1 MSRSPSPLDI
11 AYGLLDE
18 GRLVDAE
25 QVLVRE
31 LRAAERRHG
40 RGSPEWAS
48 AQCDL
53 GNLLFSAG
61 QLGRAVEC
69 YRSACSHPPSAG
81 HPEAYK
87 DHLTYRLNL
96 ATVLAQAGRLDEA
109 EDELRR
115 NLRERHD
122 FYGPDHPGYAFALEP
137 LADVLLRRGDIGQA
151 RRAAEEAIG
160 VFWRHGHER
169 VATALALRAEI
180 VVAGGGGEPAFTDLE
195 RLPDDV
201 VEQIALTVMSR
212 ADHAAAIG
220 GALLTS
226 LLTGL
231 VSALE
236 ERFGPDH
243 QLTLNA
249 LSQLAN
255 AGRDIGDETGRV
267 QAIEKVLA
275 SYDRQGRAED
285 ALMAALGLA
294 MARDDAGDTAGALAT
309 YEQAWARA
317 DRIGRPEL
325 RAQVLR
331 NWGLALSAAGRTAEA
346 ERRLREA
353 VAEADL
359 GHDPEM
365 LGRSRIALGLFLQH
379 QERLAEAR
387 QVVEAGLS
395 TLDVAHP
402 DAITGRSHL
411 GAIARGCAC
420 GCGDVQGTIAE
431 AFREFVMA
439 RLPRDL
445 LEDLDVTVEDGDFAI
460 QVRLR
465 REPRPDEIEQMN
477 RLIESANAEF
487 RGRLASGR

>member
-1 MSRSPSPLDI
+1 MSRSPSSLDI
-11 AYGLLDE
+11 AYGLLEE
-18 GRLVDAE
+18 GRLIDAE
-25 QVLVRE
+25 QLLAKE
-31 LRAAERRHG
+31 LRKAERRHG
-40 RGSPEWAS
+40 RGSPQWAS

-53 GNLLFSAG
+53 GNLLFSSG
-61 QLGRAVEC
+61 QVDRAVDC
-69 YRSACSHPPSAG
+69 YRAACSSPPAG
-81 HPEAYK
+81 DREAYK

-96 ATVLAQAGRLDEA
+96 GTVLTTAGRLDEA

-115 NLRERHD
+115 NLQERHD
-122 FYGPDHPGYAFALEP
+122 FYGREHPGYAYALEP

-151 RRAAEEAIG
+151 RRLAEEAVG
-160 VFWRHGHER
+160 TFWRHGHER

-180 VVAGGGGEPAFTDLE
+180 VVAGADGEPAFSGLE
-195 RLPDDV
+195 QLPDGV

-212 ADHAAAIG
+212 AG
-220 GALLTS
+220 GATPTGRAVLTS
-226 LLTGL
+226 LIA
-231 VSALE
+231 ALE
-236 ERFGPDH
+236 DRLGPDH
-243 QLTLNA
+243 QATLNA

-255 AGRDIGDETGRV
+255 TSHDIGDEAGRV
-267 QAIEKVLA
+267 RAIEKVLA

-285 ALMAALGLA
+285 ALMATLGLA
-294 MARDDAGDTAGALAT
+294 MAHDDAGDTAGALRT
-309 YEQAWARA
+309 FEEAWTRA
-317 DRIGRPEL
+317 DRIGRHEL

-331 NWGLALSAAGRTAEA
+331 NWGLALSAAGRTADA

-353 VAEADL
+353 VAEADR
-359 GHDPEM
+359 GHDHEM

-379 QERLAEAR
+379 EERLAEAR

-411 GAIARGCAC
+411 GAIVQGRAC

-431 AFREFVMA
+431 AFREFVVA
-439 RLPRDL
+439 RLPGDL
-445 LEDLDVTVEDGDFAI
+445 LEDLDVTVEHGEFAI

-465 REPRPDEIEQMN
+465 RKPRAAEIEHMN

-487 RGRLASGR
+487 RSRLTSGR

>member
-1 MSRSPSPLDI
+1 MSRSPSSLDI
-11 AYGLLDE
+11 AYGLLEE
-18 GRLVDAE
+18 GRLIDAE
-25 QVLVRE
+25 QLLLKE
-31 LRAAERRHG
+31 LRKAERKHG
-40 RGSPEWAS
+40 PGSPQWAS

-53 GNLLFSAG
+53 GNLLFSSG
-61 QLGRAVEC
+61 RLDRAVDC
-69 YRSACSHPPSAG
+69 YRSACSRPPAG
-81 HPEAYK
+81 DPEAYK

-96 ATVLAQAGRLDEA
+96 GMVLTTAGRLDEA

-115 NLRERHD
+115 NLQERRD
-122 FYGPDHPGYAFALEP
+122 FYGREHPGYAYALEP

-151 RRAAEEAIG
+151 RQLVEEAVG
-160 VFWRHGHER
+160 NFWRNGHER

-180 VVAGGGGEPAFTDLE
+180 VVAAAAGESAFTGLE
-195 RLPDDV
+195 QLPDDV

-212 ADHAAAIG
+212 TGQDPATGRAV
-220 GALLTS
+220 LTS
-226 LLTGL
+226 LIA
-231 VSALE
+231 ALE
-236 ERFGPDH
+236 ERLGPDH
-243 QLTLNA
+243 QTTLNA

-255 AGRDIGDETGRV
+255 TGHDIGDETGRV
-267 QAIEKVLA
+267 RAIEKVLA

-294 MARDDAGDTAGALAT
+294 MAQDDTGDTAAALRT
-309 YEQAWARA
+309 FEDAWARA

-346 ERRLREA
+346 ERRLRDA
-353 VAEADL
+353 VAAADL
-359 GHDPEM
+359 GHDHEM

-379 QERLAEAR
+379 EERLGEAR

-402 DAITGRSHL
+402 DAIVGRSHL
-411 GAIARGCAC
+411 GAIVQGRAC

-431 AFREFVMA
+431 AFREFVMS
-439 RLPRDL
+439 RLPGDL
-445 LEDLDVTVEDGDFAI
+445 LEDLDVGVDDGEFAI

-465 REPRPDEIEQMN
+465 RKPSAAEIEHMN
-477 RLIESANAEF
+477 QLIESANAEF
-487 RGRLASGR
+487 RSRLTSPR